1 MNKDTHFGFEKVST
15 EEKQEKVN
23 SVFTSVAENYDL
35 MNDVMSFGLHR
46 FWKKIMIELAG
57 VKPDS
62 KFLILREE
70 LLILQKKFILTF
82 QMQKSQ

>member
-46 FWKKIMIELAG
+46 FWKKIM
-57 VKPDS
+57 
-62 KFLILREE
+62 KF
-70 LLILQKKFILTF
+70 T
-82 QMQKSQ
+82 